1 MGKFEYQNNY
11 DETIGFFPILKEEEK
26 EERYNDEFLKPF
38 GEMIQY
44 GIPEPHVPAW
54 DTFNSEFINAVQRV
68 MTGAATAE
76 DALKDAEEELTQ

>member
-1 MGKFEYQNNY
+1 
-11 DETIGFFPILKEEEK
+11 
-26 EERYNDEFLKPF
+26 
-38 GEMIQY
+38 MIQY